1 MDEGDDM
8 ARRTFNVIDVVEIL
22 EHWYSGRTK
31 TQVAQSLGVD
41 RNTVAKYVA
50 PAEAAGM
57 VPGGAAMS
65 EDAWRAR
72 VREWFPSLIDTR
84 LRQPSWGLI
93 AAHHERIEALL
104 GVVPVSV
111 IYQRLVDED
120 GLEASVA
127 SLRRY
132 VRARF
137 DEAVRRDG
145 VAAWRPPV
153 DPGDE
158 AQVDYGYMGLWTD
171 PATGARR
178 RLWAFSMVLSYSRHL
193 FVRPVLVMDQAAWV
207 EAHVAAFAF
216 FGGTPRRVILDN
228 LRTGV
233 IKADIYDPKINPA
246 YAELANH
253 YGVLLDPARAFKPK
267 DKPRIEAV
275 QAYIRASLFGGRD
288 FPSLAAMVTEAERW
302 CVEVAGR
309 RTPRALEGRTPL
321 QCFAADEADVLAP
334 LPLMPFELARWS
346 RPKVGPDAHAKV
358 AKTLYSL
365 PWRHIGVRVDARAT
379 NERVQFFVG
388 GELVK
393 THLFQAKGRR
403 TDWADLPEEKVGFF
417 LRTPTWCRAQA
428 AMVGDACEELVGE
441 LLSVNVLFRL
451 RQVQGILRMGV
462 RHGDKRLE
470 AACRRALQAG
480 DPSYKTVK
488 GILAAGTENDNAQP
502 PLPGIEVPAWLR
514 GPDSFAIN
522 HHGDHDGGVGE
533 DVDGSAEGK
542 Q

>member
-8 ARRTFNVIDVVEIL
+8 ARRTFNVIDIVEIL
-22 EHWYSGRTK
+22 QHWYSGRTK
-31 TQVAQSLGVD
+31 SQVAASLGVD
-41 RNTVAKYVA
+41 RATVAKYVA
-50 PAEAAGM
+50 PAEAAGL
-57 VPGGAAMS
+57 VPSGPVMS
-65 EDAWRAR
+65 EEAWRAR
-72 VREWFPSLIDTR
+72 VREWFPSLVDTR
-84 LRQPSWGLI
+84 LRQPSWDRI
-93 AAHHERIEALL
+93 AAHHERIKALL

-111 IYQRLVDED
+111 IHQRLVDEE

-127 SLRRY
+127 SVRRY
-132 VRARF
+132 VRAHF
-137 DEAVRRDG
+137 DEQVRREG

-171 PATGARR
+171 PATGRR
-178 RLWAFSMVLSYSRHL
+178 RRVWAFSMVLSYSRLL

-207 EAHVAAFAF
+207 ESHVAAFAF

-233 IKADIYDPKINPA
+233 IKADIYDPKINRA
-246 YAELANH
+246 YAEVMAH
-253 YGVLLDPARAFKPK
+253 YGVLADPARAFKPK
-267 DKPRIEAV
+267 DKPRIEAL

-288 FPSLAAMVTEAERW
+288 FESLTAMAVESERW
-302 CVEVAGR
+302 CRQVAGR

-321 QCFAADEADVLAP
+321 DCFAAEEAGALSP
-334 LPLMPFELARWS
+334 LPPVPFELARWS

-358 AKTLYSL
+358 GKTLYSL
-365 PWRHIGVRVDARAT
+365 PWRHIGTRLDARAT
-379 NERVQFFVG
+379 AERVQFYLD

-393 THLFQAKGRR
+393 THPFQAKGRR

-428 AMVGDACEELVGE
+428 AMVGPAAEAVVGE

-451 RQVQGILRMGV
+451 RQVQGILRLGT
-462 RHGDKRLE
+462 RWGDDRLE
-470 AACRRALQAG
+470 AACQRALAAG

-488 GILAAGTENDNAQP
+488 GILAAGTENEAIQP
-502 PLPGIEVPAWLR
+502 GLPGIAVAAWLR
-514 GPDSFAIN
+514 GPHSFT
-522 HHGDHDGGVGE
+522 DHAE
-533 DVDGSAEGK
+533 DHAEGR